1 MRVIA
6 IDGPAGS
13 GKSTLAQALADR
25 LGLECLDTGA
35 MYRAVAFAVLRAGGD
50 PFDEAFVAA
59 VARTIDVR
67 TDSGRVLV
75 DGVDATV
82 EIRGTPV
89 TRAVS
94 VVAANPAVR
103 SELVARQ
110 REWVRRRGGGVLE
123 GRDIGTVVFPD
134 AEVKIHL
141 IADPTVRATRRARQS
156 AAFGEDGSGR
166 SGDPS
171 VDAAAVESVA
181 ADLARRDM
189 IDSTRRFDPLS
200 VADGAVVIDTTE
212 STCEETLE
220 RIMGLL

>member
-13 GKSTLAQALADR
+13 GKSTVAQAVADR
-25 LGLECLDTGA
+25 LGLEYLDTGS

-50 PFDEAFVAA
+50 PSDEDFAA
-59 VARTIDVR
+59 AAARTIDVR
-67 TDSGRVLV
+67 VAAGRVWV

-82 EIRGTPV
+82 EIRGPSV
-89 TRAVS
+89 DRAVS

-103 SELVARQ
+103 TELVARQ

-141 IADPTVRATRRARQS
+141 VADPAVRARRRISQS
-156 AAFGEDGSGR
+156 GLSQKGAAADGR
-166 SGDPS
+166 TYDE
-171 VDAAAVESVA
+171 AVESVA
-181 ADLARRDM
+181 EALARRDR
-189 IDSTRRFDPLS
+189 IDSTRRADPLS
-200 VADGAVVIDTTE
+200 VAPGAVVIDTTE
-212 STCEETLE
+212 LTFDETVE
-220 RIMGLL
+220 QIMRLA

>member
-13 GKSTLAQALADR
+13 GKSTVAQAVANR
-25 LGLECLDTGA
+25 LGLEYLDTGS

-50 PFDEAFVAA
+50 PADEDFAAA

-67 TDSGRVLV
+67 VAAGRVWV

-82 EIRGTPV
+82 EIRGPSV
-89 TRAVS
+89 DRAVS

-103 SELVARQ
+103 TELVVRQ

-134 AEVKIHL
+134 AEVKVHL
-141 IADPTVRATRRARQS
+141 VADPAVRARRRVNQS
-156 AAFGEDGSGR
+156 GLSQKGAAADGR
-166 SGDPS
+166 TYDE
-171 VDAAAVESVA
+171 AVESVA
-181 ADLARRDM
+181 EDLARRDR
-189 IDSTRRFDPLS
+189 IDSTRRAGPLS
-200 VADGAVVIDTTE
+200 VAPGAVVIDTTE
-212 STCEETLE
+212 LTFDETVE
-220 RIMGLL
+220 QIMRLV

>member
-13 GKSTLAQALADR
+13 GKSTVAQAVADR
-25 LGLECLDTGA
+25 LGLEYLDTGS

-50 PFDEAFVAA
+50 PSDEDFAAA

-67 TDSGRVLV
+67 VAAGRVLV

-82 EIRGTPV
+82 EIRTRSV
-89 TRAVS
+89 NRAVS

-103 SELVARQ
+103 TELVARQ

-134 AEVKIHL
+134 AEVKVHL
-141 IADPTVRATRRARQS
+141 VADPAVRARRRVNQS
-156 AAFGEDGSGR
+156 GLSQKEAAAAGR
-166 SGDPS
+166 TYDE
-171 VDAAAVESVA
+171 AVESVA
-181 ADLARRDM
+181 DDLARRDR
-189 IDSTRRFDPLS
+189 IDSTRRADPLS
-200 VADGAVVIDTTE
+200 VAPGAVVIDTTE
-212 STCEETLE
+212 LTFDETVE
-220 RIMGLL
+220 QIMRLA